1 MVPFIVNPV
10 FMDSNKSNKDL
21 VDLEVDELLVDCLLV
36 DDGFVLGLD
45 VLDVVFVPLQPTNNK
60 AKDKIDR
67 YLVFMISFF
76 HWP

>member
-1 MVPFIVNPV
+1 
-10 FMDSNKSNKDL
+10 MDSNKSNKDL

-45 VLDVVFVPLQPTNNK
+45 VLGVVFVPLQPTNNK

>member
-1 MVPFIVNPV
+1 
-10 FMDSNKSNKDL
+10 MDSNKSNKDL

-45 VLDVVFVPLQPTNNK
+45 VLGVVFVPLQPTNNK
-60 AKDKIDR
+60 AKGKIDR
-67 YLVFMISFF
+67 YLVFVISFF

>member
-1 MVPFIVNPV
+1 
-10 FMDSNKSNKDL
+10 MDSNKSNKDL

-45 VLDVVFVPLQPTNNK
+45 VLGVVFVPLQPTNNK

-67 YLVFMISFF
+67 YLDFMISFF

>member
-45 VLDVVFVPLQPTNNK
+45 VLGVGNRPTTK
-60 AKDKIDR
+60 LKVK
-67 YLVFMISFF
+67 
-76 HWP
+76 

>member
-1 MVPFIVNPV
+1 
-10 FMDSNKSNKDL
+10 MDSNKSNKDL

-45 VLDVVFVPLQPTNNK
+45 VLGVVFVPLQPTNNK
-60 AKDKIDR
+60 VKDKIDR
-67 YLVFMISFF
+67 CLDFMISFF

>member
-45 VLDVVFVPLQPTNNK
+45 VLGVVFVPLQPTNNK
-60 AKDKIDR
+60 AKDKMDR
-67 YLVFMISFF
+67 YLDFMVSFF
-76 HWP
+76 H

>member
-67 YLVFMISFF
+67 CLDFMISFF

>member
-45 VLDVVFVPLQPTNNK
+45 VLCVVFVPLQPTNNK
-60 AKDKIDR
+60 AKDKLDR
-67 YLVFMISFF
+67 CLDFMISFF

>member
-1 MVPFIVNPV
+1 
-10 FMDSNKSNKDL
+10 MDSNKSNKDL

-45 VLDVVFVPLQPTNNK
+45 VLGVVFVPLQPTNNK

-67 YLVFMISFF
+67 
-76 HWP
+76 

>member
-1 MVPFIVNPV
+1 
-10 FMDSNKSNKDL
+10 MDSNKSNKDL

>member
-1 MVPFIVNPV
+1 
-10 FMDSNKSNKDL
+10 MDSNKSNKDL

-67 YLVFMISFF
+67 CLDFMISFF

>member
-1 MVPFIVNPV
+1 
-10 FMDSNKSNKDL
+10 MDSNKSNKDL

-45 VLDVVFVPLQPTNNK
+45 VLDVLFVPLQPTNNK
-60 AKDKIDR
+60 VKDKIDR
-67 YLVFMISFF
+67 CLDFMISFF

>member
-45 VLDVVFVPLQPTNNK
+45 VLGVVFVPLQPTNNK

-67 YLVFMISFF
+67 YLDFMISFF
-76 HWP
+76 H

>member
-1 MVPFIVNPV
+1 
-10 FMDSNKSNKDL
+10 MDSNKSNKDL

-45 VLDVVFVPLQPTNNK
+45 VLGVVFVPLQPTNNK
-60 AKDKIDR
+60 VKDKIDR
-67 YLVFMISFF
+67 YLDFMISFF

>member
-36 DDGFVLGLD
+36 EDGFVLGLD
-45 VLDVVFVPLQPTNNK
+45 VLGVVFVPLQPTNNK
-60 AKDKIDR
+60 AKGKIDR
-67 YLVFMISFF
+67 CLDFMISFF